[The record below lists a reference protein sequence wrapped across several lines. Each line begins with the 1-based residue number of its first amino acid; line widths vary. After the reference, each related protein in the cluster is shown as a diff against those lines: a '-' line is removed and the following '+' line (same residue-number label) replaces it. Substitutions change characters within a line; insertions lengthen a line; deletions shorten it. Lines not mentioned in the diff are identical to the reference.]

1 MIDLPCSFCNTVQ
14 SMQVLLMNNLHQV
27 IFVSDIYPFPINWC
41 YEYNCWQHA
50 WEPPDIIAV
59 LGLMDTKRKDL
70 SPADRKMWENF
81 NKYISESFIDGIPA
95 AWGKIE

>member
-1 MIDLPCSFCNTVQ
+1 
-14 SMQVLLMNNLHQV
+14 
-27 IFVSDIYPFPINWC
+27 
-41 YEYNCWQHA
+41 
-50 WEPPDIIAV
+50 
-59 LGLMDTKRKDL
+59 MDTKRKDL